1 MGDWLFS
8 WFYELLYI
16 LQKSICYLL
25 DFIRDVFC
33 KLAGIDTVAIN
44 GEKTDLLSHFLLS
57 DGVKNAFWGVFLVG
71 VILLFV
77 FVIIAIIKS
86 EAADP
91 QHKKT
96 KGQIITKALQ
106 SFITFLLIPFL
117 LIAGIS
123 LVNAVMGA
131 IHGSMTGAML
141 DGNSNSLIGGQILV
155 TSGYDAYIGPSNR
168 AEIERMFITGELN
181 YNSLSVVQQYY
192 DLADMNF
199 FVGIASGLL
208 ILIMFVIS
216 AIIFVQ
222 RIFDIILLYIVS
234 PASVATIPLDDGG
247 RFRIWR
253 EMLISK
259 VLGAY
264 GIILSMNIFFLIVP
278 QLSQISFF
286 GNAFKDG
293 IVQLLFILGGAF
305 AITKANMVISQL
317 TGSNAG
323 AQEAQQMLGNIHTG
337 VHMMRTAGRAVTGV
351 AGAVIG
357 GTDFLSNRRHGASF
371 FESVSAAVHS
381 HRNQRIIDDDDDKK
395 DSGGGSDKPDNPAD
409 PNGGGDTP
417 TGGGTP
423 TNGTDVQNA
432 VNQSGGD
439 TQTTA
444 SEGSTTETNALPM
457 SATKPETDATTDDTD
472 NTAKPTAE
480 ESTDVSEAAEK
491 GKVTFGTAVK
501 RTTRLATL
509 PAGVLK
515 DLIQGGVITAGKNF
529 IPRVRNVIKGTS
541 VVNHADVSKIVKKDT
556 EKETEKK

>member
-8 WFYELLYI
+8 WFYELMYI

-33 KLAGIDTVAIN
+33 KLAGIDTVAIK
-44 GEKTDLLSHFLLS
+44 GENKDLLSHFLLS

-71 VILLFV
+71 VILLFI
-77 FVIIAIIKS
+77 FVIIAIIKR
-86 EAADP
+86 EIADP

-96 KGQIITKALQ
+96 KGQIIVKALQ
-106 SFITFLLIPFL
+106 SFVTFLLVPFL

-141 DGNSNSLIGGQILV
+141 DGNSRSLIGGQILV

-181 YNSLSVVQQYY
+181 YYSLSVVQQYY

-199 FVGIASGLL
+199 FVGIASGLV

-253 EMLISK
+253 EMIISK

-323 AQEAQQMLGNIHTG
+323 AQESQQMLGNISTG
-337 VHMMRTAGRAVTGV
+337 VHMMRTAGRVATGA

-357 GTDFLSNRRHGASF
+357 GTDFLANRRHGASF
-371 FESVSAAVHS
+371 FESVSAAAHS
-381 HRNQRIIDDDDDKK
+381 HRNQRFIEDDEDKK
-395 DSGGGSDKPDNPAD
+395 NGGDGTPPDKPDDD
-409 PNGGGDTP
+409 PNGGGS
-417 TGGGTP
+417 GSSSP
-423 TNGTDVQNA
+423 TNGTDVQTAAKGDGNDTPPTT
-432 VNQSGGD
+432 GD
-439 TQTTA
+439 TKNSETT
-444 SEGSTTETNALPM
+444 LPM
-457 SATKPETDATTDDTD
+457 SATNSENDTATDDTD
-472 NTAKPTAE
+472 NTAKPATE
-480 ESTDVSEAAEK
+480 ESEDVSQAAEK
-491 GKVTFGTAVK
+491 GKVTFGAAVK
-501 RTTRLATL
+501 GTTRLATL

-529 IPRVRNVIKGTS
+529 IPRVRNVMKGQS
-541 VVNHADVSKIVKKDT
+541 IVNHADVKKAVKKDM
-556 EKETEKK
+556 EKETDKK

>member
-8 WFYELLYI
+8 WFYELMYI

-33 KLAGIDTVAIN
+33 KLAGIDTVAIK
-44 GEKTDLLSHFLLS
+44 GENKDLLSHFLLS

-71 VILLFV
+71 VILLFI

-106 SFITFLLIPFL
+106 SFITFLLVPFL

-131 IHGSMTGAML
+131 IHGSMTGVML
-141 DGNSNSLIGGQILV
+141 DGNGNSLIGGQILV

-199 FVGIASGLL
+199 FVGIASGLV

-253 EMLISK
+253 EMIISK

-286 GNAFKDG
+286 DNAFKNG

-337 VHMMRTAGRAVTGV
+337 VHMMRTAGRVATGA

-357 GTDFLSNRRHGASF
+357 GTDFLANRRHGASF
-371 FESVSAAVHS
+371 FESVSAAAHS
-381 HRNQRIIDDDDDKK
+381 HRNQRIIEDDDDKK
-395 DSGGGSDKPDNPAD
+395 NGGEGTPPDKPDDD
-409 PNGGGDTP
+409 PNGGGS
-417 TGGGTP
+417 GGNSP
-423 TNGTDVQNA
+423 TNGTDVQTAAKGDGNDTPPTT
-432 VNQSGGD
+432 GD
-439 TQTTA
+439 TQNSETT
-444 SEGSTTETNALPM
+444 LPM
-457 SATKPETDATTDDTD
+457 SATKPETDTATEETD
-472 NTAKPTAE
+472 NTAKPATE
-480 ESTDVSEAAEK
+480 ESEDVSQAAEK

-501 RTTRLATL
+501 GTTRLATL

-515 DLIQGGVITAGKNF
+515 DLIQGGVIVAGKNF
-529 IPRVRNVIKGTS
+529 IPRVRNVMKGQS
-541 VVNHADVSKIVKKDT
+541 IVNHADVKKAVKKDM
-556 EKETEKK
+556 EKETDKK